1 MSYFWPNTGI
11 MAQGIVRIHGDKM
24 CIRDSYNTEEERRK
38 LEEETENLVES
49 FRYITKGFETAKYFC
64 DQRSICLLYTSRCV

>member
-1 MSYFWPNTGI
+1 MI
-11 MAQGIVRIHGDKM
+11 I
-24 CIRDSYNTEEERRK
+24 IRRKRK

-64 DQRSICLLYTSRCV
+64 DQRRIEVYNATRGGELEVFPRVEFDSLF